1 MEDTK
6 SLVDKIRK
14 VMKSSKDESINYASQ
29 SNNIWDHYN
38 TPEDQPMA
46 KAITADDLQKYQ
58 DKIDELNK
66 YSHHV
71 TVGGGGGGG
80 TGSYSGA
87 SGTMWV
93 NMPSP
98 VSIPYPNTNSINTI
112 STIGTQGMN
121 PNTTWTVGGLGPT
134 GGTGAGNYGW
144 TGNYQAPT
152 NTTISVGSDFSISGP
167 TKGNETPVILKYKEQ
182 TLDVGEMFSMFAA
195 FKGLLKVVAKDDEF
209 CKRHPEVA
217 ELAQG
222 FLLEELKR

>member
-1 MEDTK
+1 
-6 SLVDKIRK
+6 
-14 VMKSSKDESINYASQ
+14 
-29 SNNIWDHYN
+29 
-38 TPEDQPMA
+38 MA

-66 YSHHV
+66 YSQHV
-71 TVGGGGGGG
+71 TVTGGGGGGG
-80 TGSYSGA
+80 
-87 SGTMWV
+87 SGTSGSMWV

-98 VSIPYPNTNSINTI
+98 VTVPYPNTNSINTI
-112 STIGTQGMN
+112 STIGMN

-167 TKGNETPVILKYKEQ
+167 TKGNDQAVTLKYKEK